1 MNKWLRVSGI
11 AVIVAVASLLALS
24 ASAFAQT
31 PAAGGPGG
39 TGRGVMG
46 FGGPQNSLVAIA
58 AQVLGMNQT
67 DLVTA
72 LNTGK
77 TIADVA
83 NDKGV
88 AVDKIVDAF
97 VTARKAALDQAVAS
111 GKITQAQ
118 EDAMLATMRTNVTA
132 QISAKWQP
140 RGYGNGTG
148 VCTGLGTG
156 LMQNQLRG
164 SRWNTAP

>member
-1 MNKWLRVSGI
+1 MNKWFRVTGI
-11 AVIVAVASLLALS
+11 AMIVAVASLLVVS
-24 ASAFAQT
+24 ASAFAQAPT
-31 PAAGGPGG
+31 AGGPGG
-39 TGRGVMG
+39 NGRVGTGV
-46 FGGPQNSLVAIA
+46 GGPQNSLVAVA

-67 DLVTA
+67 DLVAA

-88 AVDKIVDAF
+88 APDKIVDAF
-97 VTARKAALDQAVAS
+97 VTLRKAALDQAVAS

-132 QISAKWQP
+132 QISAQWQP

-148 VCTGLGTG
+148 VCTGLGAG
-156 LMQNQLRG
+156 LMQNQVRG
-164 SRWNTAP
+164 PRWTTVP